1 MSLKKYCNVGCCVTG
16 NGMRNIELKARL
28 AERSVAESVCQSLE
42 ASYQGA
48 IHQIDTYFQTPQG
61 RLKLREASPGETE
74 LVYYERPDVAGPKG
88 CDYQLETV
96 SPSIKEMLRRALGVV
111 TVVDKVRQLYL
122 WQNVRIHLDEVRGLG
137 SFIEF
142 EAVLGGAYDEAD
154 GFEKLRF
161 LIEAF
166 QIDDDAH
173 EEFSYLELMRSEQG
187 DDVTNRRGGVPI
199 SSERERS
206 V

>member
-1 MSLKKYCNVGCCVTG
+1 
-16 NGMRNIELKARL
+16 MRNIELKARL
-28 AERSVAESVCQSLE
+28 ADRSAAESVCGTLK
-42 ASYQGA
+42 ASHQGA
-48 IHQIDTYFQTPQG
+48 IHQIDTYFRVSEG
-61 RLKLREASPGETE
+61 RLKLREATPGETE
-74 LVYYERPDVAGPKG
+74 LVFYNRPDVVGPKG

-96 SPSIKEMLRRALGVV
+96 NPSIKEMLRHALGIV

-122 WQNVRIHLDEVRGLG
+122 WKNVRIHLDEVEDLG

-142 EAVLGGAYDEAD
+142 EAVLDGEHDEDD

-161 LIEAF
+161 LIGAF

-173 EEFSYLELMRSEQG
+173 EEYSYLELMLSEQG
-187 DDVTNRRGGVPI
+187 DDVVNRRSGVPI
-199 SSERERS
+199 PSNRERE

>member
-1 MSLKKYCNVGCCVTG
+1 
-16 NGMRNIELKARL
+16 MRNIELKARL
-28 AERSVAESVCQSLE
+28 ASRSVAESVCQSLE

-48 IHQIDTYFQTPQG
+48 IHQIDTYFQTSEG
-61 RLKLREASPGETE
+61 RLKLREATPGETE

-88 CDYQLETV
+88 CDYRLETV

-122 WQNVRIHLDEVRGLG
+122 WQNVRIHLDEVSGLG
-137 SFIEF
+137 AFIEF
-142 EAVLGGAYDEAD
+142 EAVLGGGYDEAD

-187 DDVTNRRGGVPI
+187 DDVTSRRGGVPI
-199 SSERERS
+199 SSKRERS